1 MRRPLAMTALA
12 ASAAACTNFADPTTV
27 VDLRVL
33 AVKAEPSEI
42 VLDVDLSNPA
52 MPVVDPANNPPIT
65 ITPLIADPAGN
76 MRPVKYTIS
85 ACPNDPFAP
94 APPGGGQGGGAFPS
108 GGARTTVGSALCD
121 ENSPTTWILWDQ
133 PADAGT
139 SVTVQPTADQLKQ
152 AFMQDVFPD
161 QYGNLH
167 GGFDLGMPF
176 TFDIKVDAG
185 TPDTGIEEIR
195 AIKRVLYWAR
205 RIDPAQTPNQTPQMA
220 MLDSFLLRDET
231 TFTPIDQPKTLDE
244 NMPREEPA
252 GTTAIW
258 IRPAPATAEPFW
270 TTVIDPDTHQAVP
283 FHVDRETLRYRF
295 FATAGTFSPAV
306 TSSEPMPGFVPTGP
320 IPLESKLT
328 LPTETGGLP
337 TDSMGNSLIT
347 IWVVVRDDRGG
358 ESWLQRQLVLTH

>member
-1 MRRPLAMTALA
+1 MALA
-12 ASAAACTNFADPTTV
+12 ASLAACTNFADPTTV

-33 AVKAEPSEI
+33 AVRAEPSEI
-42 VLDVDLSNPA
+42 ILDADLTNLS
-52 MPVVDPANNPPIT
+52 MPVVDPANNPAIE

-76 MRPVKYTIS
+76 MRPVTYTIT

-121 ENSPTTWILWDQ
+121 ENSDTTWVLWDQ
-133 PADAGT
+133 PADNGT
-139 SVTVQPTADQLKQ
+139 TVTVQPTIPELTK
-152 AFMQDVFPD
+152 AFMTDVFPD

-176 TFDIKVDAG
+176 TLDIKVVAG
-185 TPDTGIEEIR
+185 TEEIR
-195 AIKRVLYWAR
+195 AIKRVLYWAQ
-205 RIDPAQTPNQTPQMA
+205 RIDPAQMPNQTPRIA
-220 MLDSFLLRDET
+220 MLDAFLKRDEA
-231 TFTPIDQPKTLDE
+231 TFTPIDQPKTIED
-244 NMPREEPA
+244 MVPFDVPA
-252 GTTAIW
+252 GATEIW

-320 IPLESKLT
+320 IPLESKLN

-337 TDSMGNSLIT
+337 VDMATGRPLIT

-358 ESWLQRQLVLTH
+358 ESWLQRQLLLTP